1 MKIYPLTDIQK
12 EYLKKVLLIGRNYY
26 VMQKIE
32 RILNRGSYSES
43 EKQWI
48 NDRVKNYY
56 ILKNK
61 NK

>member
-1 MKIYPLTDIQK
+1 MKIYQLTEVQRT
-12 EYLKKVLLIGRNYY
+12 YLKKVLLIGRNYY
-26 VMQKIE
+26 VIQKIE
-32 RILNRGSYSES
+32 RILNRGNYTES